1 MKLLILYAQRKER
14 YQGEYAPEVLAAI
27 DEYGQSDNPEYL
39 NGEKAKAGASGEFES
54 VVVVTLEVNG
64 AKIMEM
70 LRPSRPV
77 LQAEIV

>member
-1 MKLLILYAQRKER
+1 MKVHVLYAQRKER

-27 DEYGQSDNPEYL
+27 DENGQSDNPEYMT
-39 NGEKAKAGASGEFES
+39 GEKSKAEATGEFEN

-70 LRPSRPV
+70 LRPINPV
-77 LQAEIV
+77 LRAEIV